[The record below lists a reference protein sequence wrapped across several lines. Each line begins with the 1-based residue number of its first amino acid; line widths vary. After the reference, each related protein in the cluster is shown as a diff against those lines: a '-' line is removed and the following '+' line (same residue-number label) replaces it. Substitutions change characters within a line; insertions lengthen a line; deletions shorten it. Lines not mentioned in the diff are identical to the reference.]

1 MCLRPSLVRHSVPAC
16 FRSLTSLH
24 PLDGGVRA
32 CGTALFGRGRPK
44 TEACSFNGKFV
55 YDTLYATP
63 TARAHSSP
71 SIRLIDTIIITSCTI
86 KLINTF
92 ISPLII
98 HCYSFSRES
107 TYYRSHKRY
116 VPVLSAHGYPYKRY
130 LLSAHALSLQEIC
143 YIASALSLQEIC
155 YIAST
160 TGTAAIWLCIP
171 VIKSNYFLFTTT
183 CAHSSEVASMKSGYS
198 TQFCPMLLC
207 IPVINLILSVSL
219 RLSMFASVESSL
231 NCLPD
236 G

>member
-1 MCLRPSLVRHSVPAC
+1 MCLRPSLVRHSVPTC

-32 CGTALFGRGRPK
+32 CGTALFGRGRPN

-55 YDTLYATP
+55 YDMLYATP
-63 TARAHSSP
+63 TVRAHSST
-71 SIRLIDTIIITSCTI
+71 SIRLTDTIIITSCTI

-92 ISPLII
+92 ISPVII

-116 VPVLSAHGYPYKRY
+116 VPVLSA
-130 LLSAHALSLQEIC
+130 Q
-143 YIASALSLQEIC
+143 IC

-160 TGTAAIWLCIP
+160 TAAIWLCIP

-183 CAHSSEVASMKSGYS
+183 CAHSSEVASMIVAVLRRWNLATAHSS
-198 TQFCPMLLC
+198 ALC
-207 IPVINLILSVSL
+207 
-219 RLSMFASVESSL
+219 
-231 NCLPD
+231 
-236 G
+236 

>member
-1 MCLRPSLVRHSVPAC
+1 MCVRPSLPAC
-16 FRSLTSLH
+16 FLSLTSLH

-32 CGTALFGRGRPK
+32 CGTALFGRGRPN
-44 TEACSFNGKFV
+44 TEACSFSGKFV

-63 TARAHSSP
+63 TVRAHSST
-71 SIRLIDTIIITSCTI
+71 SIRLTDTIIITSCTI

-116 VPVLSAHGYPYKRY
+116 VPVLSAHGYPYTRGY

-155 YIAST
+155 CKHHCCNLAMY
-160 TGTAAIWLCIP
+160 
-171 VIKSNYFLFTTT
+171 T
-183 CAHSSEVASMKSGYS
+183 CHK
-198 TQFCPMLLC
+198 
-207 IPVINLILSVSL
+207 I
-219 RLSMFASVESSL
+219 
-231 NCLPD
+231 
-236 G
+236 